1 MVHSNGLE
9 PESQENKRCEKRHQ
23 RITYMNRENVYSY
36 TLNLQE
42 AVPVCVNL

>member
-36 TLNLQE
+36 TLNLQG